1 MNVLVPAGWQPEEA
15 LPENAGLAEL
25 SAMLEGEMTTW
36 EDNFREAAEAKGR
49 AQGLTQ
55 GLSEGRAQGLTQ
67 GLSEGR
73 AQGLTQGLSEGLTKG
88 LAQGR
93 TELLVKMA
101 RHKFGEVSAAE
112 VATLLKTVQSGE
124 ALDAA
129 GELLLTC
136 RSGEE
141 LLSRIRE
148 I

>member
-1 MNVLVPAGWQPEEA
+1 MKVLVRAGWQPEEA

-49 AQGLTQ
+49 AQG
-55 GLSEGRAQGLTQ
+55 RA
-67 GLSEGR
+67 
-73 AQGLTQGLSEGLTKG
+73 QGLSEGLAQG

-141 LLSRIRE
+141 LISRIRE